1 MIEQGRGLP
10 MEPVV
15 LIPGLLCTE
24 VLFAPQI
31 VALADRP
38 ILVGDHRTH
47 DTMEANAAHI
57 LAQAPERFALA
68 GLSMGG
74 YIALEIMK
82 VAPERVTRLALLDTT
97 AEPDTQ
103 MQTENRLKLIDL
115 AENGGFKQVG
125 ETLYPLF
132 VHENRAADRML
143 KETVLEMASD
153 TGSEAFV
160 RQQRAIMGR
169 DDARPGLAAIS
180 CPTLVIVGDG
190 DRLTPVDKAREIHEG
205 IAGSRLEIV
214 PDCGH
219 LSTLESPEAVTA
231 LMKSWAAGGA

>member
-1 MIEQGRGLP
+1 

-24 VLFAPQI
+24 ILFAPQI

-38 ILVGDHRTH
+38 ILVGDHRSH
-47 DTMEANAAHI
+47 DTMAAIAAHI

-82 VAPERVTRLALLDTT
+82 TAPERVTRLALLDTT
-97 AEPDTQ
+97 AQPDTPA
-103 MQTENRLKLIDL
+103 QTESRLKLIGL
-115 AENGGFKQVG
+115 AENGGFDQVG

-132 VHENRAADRML
+132 VHENRAGDKVL
-143 KETVLEMASD
+143 KDTVLEMARD

-169 DDARPGLAAIS
+169 DDARPRLAAIA
-180 CPTLVIVGDG
+180 CPTVVIVGDG
-190 DRLTPVDKAREIHEG
+190 DRLTPVEKAREIHEG
-205 IAGSRLEIV
+205 IAGSSLEIV
-214 PDCGH
+214 PGCGH
-219 LSTLESPEAVTA
+219 LSTLESPEVVTRV
-231 LMKSWAAGGA
+231 LKSWISGG